1 MKKVLFFFL
10 TSLFLYAAV
19 PTIYIAPPAGNA
31 RAAVE
36 GTQEEGKRASTQNN
50 PLSEI
55 AKAAASKETSGK
67 RTTEMMIISPEG
79 RAKDIQAAIKFL
91 QQKAPTDKLTI
102 KLTNGKTLTG
112 IVSVDVMPGGTLLI
126 FKIASLKGLKY
137 QIENIENIDTIIANE
152 T

>member
-1 MKKVLFFFL
+1 MKKVFFFFL
-10 TSLFLYAAV
+10 ASLSLYAAV
-19 PTIYIAPPAGNA
+19 PTIYMAPPAGNA
-31 RAAVE
+31 KVVVE
-36 GTQEEGKRASTQNN
+36 GTQEEEKKASTQNN
-50 PLSEI
+50 PLSEM
-55 AKAAASKETSGK
+55 AKAAASKETSPKG
-67 RTTEMMIISPEG
+67 TTEMMIISPEG

-91 QQKAPTDKLTI
+91 QQKAPTDKPTI

-137 QIENIENIDTIIANE
+137 QIEKIENIDTIIANE